1 MVENPERPDHLT
13 YSDHLDKLCPETHDE
28 ETDDVSGD
36 DDSNAYDDGWSDNDD
51 DENYPTGYDEDVH
64 DILDDEMAQI
74 NGFLF
79 KLFEHKSGKDHR
91 PRYNWIKQPDLYN
104 EFKFNFSSGKT
115 SLQL

>member
-1 MVENPERPDHLT
+1 
-13 YSDHLDKLCPETHDE
+13 
-28 ETDDVSGD
+28 
-36 DDSNAYDDGWSDNDD
+36 
-51 DENYPTGYDEDVH
+51 
-64 DILDDEMAQI
+64 MAQI
-74 NGFLF
+74 NGFLS